1 MTLRAELDAVAA
13 DWQSREYDGVVQRAE
28 QRTPAAGF
36 ALEYRTV
43 YDAAANAAVS
53 SLAAQVASSKSSPVL
68 LRPQALMPNWFGIDL
83 NVRSFGINANACAN
97 GARPRED

>member
-1 MTLRAELDAVAA
+1 MAVSMSSLRLKLFIRSCTFEK
-13 DWQSREYDGVVQRAE
+13 
-28 QRTPAAGF
+28 PAGF